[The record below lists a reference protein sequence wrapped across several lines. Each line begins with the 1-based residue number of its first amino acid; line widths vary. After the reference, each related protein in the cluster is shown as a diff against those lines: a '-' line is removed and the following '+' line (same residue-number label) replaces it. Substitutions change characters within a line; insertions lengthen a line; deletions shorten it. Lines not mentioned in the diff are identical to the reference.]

1 MTEILDEIDKELL
14 RRCGEYPGSTF
25 AGLITSLRDEISPW
39 PSART
44 MYDSLG
50 RLEVRGFIFVDRSA
64 RRGRALTRIT
74 GKGNAAIAGGKIS
87 AEERSS

>member
-1 MTEILDEIDKELL
+1 MPEILDEIDKKLL

-25 AGLITSLRDEISPW
+25 AGLIASLRDEISPR

-44 MYDSLG
+44 MYDRLG
-50 RLEVRGFIFVDRSA
+50 QLEVRGFIFVDRSA
-64 RRGRALTRIT
+64 RRGRALARIT
-74 GKGNAAIAGGKIS
+74 EKGKAAISDWKTS